1 MSEILFST
9 PDVSSL
15 MQGFHWQ
22 ELSFPETWGF
32 HLQQRSFFVRVAMSV
47 CTYEHM
53 SDEDIKE
60 GGETK
65 PRERPS

>member
-1 MSEILFST
+1 MSEIFSN

-22 ELSFPETWGF
+22 ELFFPETSGF
-32 HLQQRSFFVRVAMSV
+32 HLQQRSFFVCVAMSA

-53 SDEDIKE
+53 SDNEIKE